1 MRHPCSCQRRSEGR
15 GAPGRQ
21 RPARAAPRRHR
32 PCGGVAGRERR
43 AGRQLTP
50 APASPVAPTR
60 RWSRPSRDRPRDQH
74 SQASGDTLPGAT
86 CAASATDRATVS
98 DAVVSSADAG
108 ENEVLLV
115 RVEVARRARQPCS
128 HAGRPID
135 EGDIADGCITCPY
148 HGSTFRSAAARSRGP
163 GCVTAA
169 AIRRARARRSGRGT
183 RPPLTPSS
191 SIILNG

>member
-1 MRHPCSCQRRSEGR
+1 MST
-15 GAPGRQ
+15 AIGRQ
-21 RPARAAPRRHR
+21 RRARTAATCSRSASAAPPLRRSRR
-32 PCGGVAGRERR
+32 PRAPRGSPTDPSPSVAGRAHPTMVSAEPRPPARSAQSGQRR
-43 AGRQLTP
+43 HP
-50 APASPVAPTR
+50 A
-60 RWSRPSRDRPRDQH
+60 
-74 SQASGDTLPGAT
+74 GAT

-115 RVEVARRARQPCS
+115 RVEVARRARQPCA